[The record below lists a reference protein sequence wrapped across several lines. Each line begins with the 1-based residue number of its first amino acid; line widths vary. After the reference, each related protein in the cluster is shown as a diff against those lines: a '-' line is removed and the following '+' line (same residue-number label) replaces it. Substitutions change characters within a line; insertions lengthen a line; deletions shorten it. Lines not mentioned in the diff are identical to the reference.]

1 MLRKSFT
8 INPDFCIIDTNFKK
22 PKSICLFDTWSLHH
36 FFWQGFFYI
45 ILHHLFNIKD
55 IRYSILLFSFL
66 TLVHIIE
73 EYLGNT
79 NKLSIE
85 GIVIDKLGP
94 IIDPKIKPE
103 LREIDN
109 DYLDNSIG
117 DVLSGIISNILIIFY
132 RTNYIE
138 N

>member
-117 DVLSGIISNILIIFY
+117 DVLSGIISNILISYVKVF
-132 RTNYIE
+132 
-138 N
+138 